1 MPLPKTTD
9 IPISKGGY
17 VNFSFGK
24 GPVERFASCANALH
38 PVSVL
43 PASAEAQLTNDPL
56 LQDGR
61 PNRPGYA
68 PKVEECFGP
77 QDFRIGT
84 VLNVYGRQLLIH
96 DCDAFTCTWLQVL
109 LSFEVIE
116 VPVCTVTLVLQ
127 TLDGPSLAVL
137 WLVLL

>member
-1 MPLPKTTD
+1 MHCIL
-9 IPISKGGY
+9 SQC
-17 VNFSFGK
+17 F
-24 GPVERFASCANALH
+24 
-38 PVSVL
+38 
-43 PASAEAQLTNDPL
+43 QLLRKQQFTMIL

-61 PNRPGYA
+61 PARPGYA

-77 QDFRIGT
+77 QDFRTGT

-109 LSFEVIE
+109 TSYEATE

-127 TLDGPSLAVL
+127 NH
-137 WLVLL
+137 